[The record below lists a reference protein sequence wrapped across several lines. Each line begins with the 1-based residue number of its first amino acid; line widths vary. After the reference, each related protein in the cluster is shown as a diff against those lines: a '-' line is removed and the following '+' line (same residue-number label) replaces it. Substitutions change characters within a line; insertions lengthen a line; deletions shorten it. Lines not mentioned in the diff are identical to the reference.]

1 MYITVEPSVLHNGQI
16 TVPGDKSISHR
27 ALILGAI
34 AEGQTRI
41 RGFLNAED
49 CLSTMEALRDMGVH
63 IEQRTET
70 AVLVEGGGPS
80 GLGQPTGPLDMGN
93 SGTAMRLFAGL
104 LAAQSFDSKLVG
116 DASLNQRPMN
126 RVIKPLTDM
135 GAKIYSADGW
145 PPLEIKGGQTLTGIL
160 FQPDVASAQVKSA
173 VLLAGLYA
181 EGETSIV
188 ERAVT
193 RDHTERMLR
202 AMGAN
207 LNVGERQIIMPGKQ
221 VLQGIDVEVPG
232 DLSSAAFIVLVAL
245 LARDCEL
252 VIRNV
257 GVNTTRTGALDILR
271 GMGANIGIDN
281 VRLLGEEP
289 VADITIRS
297 SKLTGIEVEPSKVP
311 TAIDEFPMLFVAAAC
326 ARGKTTFSGIGEL
339 RVKES
344 DRIAV
349 MCEGLQRLGVKVEES
364 EDGAVVYG
372 TTALGGGTINSHG
385 DHRVAM
391 AFACAGTV
399 ATHPLRIDN
408 SGPVAT
414 SFPGFV
420 DCLKNLG
427 ISIASRED
435 NLVS

>member
-1 MYITVEPSVLHNGQI
+1 MYITVEPSVLHSGQI

-34 AEGQTRI
+34 ADGQTRI

-49 CLSTMEALRDMGVH
+49 CMATMEALRDLGVP

-104 LAAQSFDSKLVG
+104 LAAQTFDSKLVG

-145 PPLEIKGGQTLTGIL
+145 PPLEIKGGQELSGIL
-160 FQPDVASAQVKSA
+160 FRPDVASAQVKSA

-181 EGETSIV
+181 NGETSIV
-188 ERAVT
+188 ESAIT

-202 AMGAN
+202 AMGAE

-221 VLQGIDVEVPG
+221 TLQGIDIEIPG
-232 DLSSAAFIVLVAL
+232 DLSSAAFIILAALVT
-245 LARDCEL
+245 RDCEL
-252 VIRNV
+252 VIQKV
-257 GVNTTRTGALDILR
+257 GVNATRTGGLDILR
-271 GMGANIGIDN
+271 DMGANIGVDN

-289 VADITIRS
+289 VADITVRS
-297 SKLTGIEVEPSKVP
+297 SELNGIHVERHRVS

-326 ARGKTTFSGIGEL
+326 AKGKTTFSGIGEL

-349 MCEGLQRLGVKVEES
+349 MSEGLQRLGVKVEES
-364 EDGAVVYG
+364 EEGAIVH
-372 TTALGGGTINSHG
+372 GGSPLSGGKVDSHG

-391 AFACAGTV
+391 AFAVAGTV
-399 ATHPLRIDN
+399 ATYPVRINNAD
-408 SGPVAT
+408 GVAT

-427 ISIASRED
+427 ISIASHEED
-435 NLVS
+435 STS